1 MPTFQSAWHGAA
13 APGGSGSDPRG
24 VSASSTSLRD
34 GSSSAPGAPG
44 PSAGAGRTL
53 LLAAVGPLVTGYLGI
68 SAVLALVTATAPGAT
83 VSTRGVLRAAGPA
96 WLAVYHVPV
105 FLSGRELG
113 MLPLGPTLLALT
125 LVARS
130 AGNAAR
136 RLDWDSPRRAARMI
150 TTVGVAHAVFAS
162 VVAMLSAGAAVSASP
177 VVAFFVAG
185 AFASVAAT
193 LGTARPCRLVAAVL
207 GRADDATVA
216 GLRAGL
222 LAVVGLFTVGA
233 VVFGI
238 ALADSFPVAVRLFQ
252 ATAPGAGSGFGMFL
266 LSVSYLPNAFIGTLS
281 FAVGPGF
288 TIGSAAVMPWRF
300 HTGPLPAVP
309 VLAPL
314 PAVEAHWWIFLTLLP
329 AGVGVLA
336 GLVCRRVDGGL
347 GPRVRAA
354 GVAAL
359 VAGVGW
365 LVLAALAGGALAG
378 GPFDPVTVPA
388 GLLGVSVFLFVA
400 VPGALTAAVPDRET
414 WVDDRAEP
422 AWDSEPDA
430 AAEPEPVEEPEQESE
445 PEQEPEPELE
455 SEPEFSPDE

>member
-13 APGGSGSDPRG
+13 APGRSGSDPRG
-24 VSASSTSLRD
+24 VSTSSTSLRD

-44 PSAGAGRTL
+44 PSGGGGAGRTL

-83 VSTRGVLRAAGPA
+83 VSTPGVLRAAGPA

-105 FLSGRELG
+105 FLSGHELG

-162 VVAMLSAGAAVSASP
+162 VVAMLCAGAAVSASP

-185 AFASVAAT
+185 AFASVAAA

-222 LAVVGLFTVGA
+222 LAVVGLLTVGA

-238 ALADSFPVAVRLFQ
+238 ALAGSFPVAVRLFQ
-252 ATAPGAGSGFGMFL
+252 ASAPGAGSGFGMFL

-336 GLVCRRVDGGL
+336 GLVCRRVDGGV

-400 VPGALTAAVPDRET
+400 VPGAVTAAVPDREA

-430 AAEPEPVEEPEQESE
+430 AAEAEPGE
-445 PEQEPEPELE
+445 EPEPEQE